1 MEKIEKFQLLLS
13 FIILGIVILLS
24 SLIFAAKIPK
34 NDNITVTGSASKI
47 VKSDSASFK
56 VIIDSRGV
64 ERKDAYNK
72 IKTQLP
78 VVLDYLASKGIDKKD
93 IESKAMNGYYTYKQ
107 NANGYTTDEKSG
119 YNANVSIVV
128 KSKDVE
134 KIKEI
139 AGDIQNLINKG
150 ISLEVE
156 QPEYYYSD
164 LSSIKISLLK
174 EATKDAKQ
182 RAKSMLQATGS
193 RVGKVSSVKMGVF
206 QITPPDSTFV
216 SDSGE
221 NDTTTIDKKV
231 TAVANVVFK
240 VK

>member
-1 MEKIEKFQLLLS
+1 MEKIEKYQLLLS
-13 FIILGIVILLS
+13 FTIISIVILLS
-24 SLIFAAKIPK
+24 SLIFASKMPK

-47 VKSDSASFK
+47 VKSDSASIT
-56 VIIDSRGV
+56 VYIDSRGGS
-64 ERKDAYNK
+64 RKEAYNK
-72 IKTQLP
+72 IKTQMP
-78 VVLDYLASKGIDKKD
+78 VVFEYLSSKGIDKKD
-93 IESKAMNGYYTYKQ
+93 IQCKAMNGHYTYKQ
-107 NANGYTTDEKSG
+107 NANGYVTDEVSG
-119 YNANVSIVV
+119 YNASQYIVV

-139 AGDIQNLINKG
+139 ANDIQNLVNKG
-150 ISLEVE
+150 INIEVE

-164 LSSIKISLLK
+164 LSSIKINLLK

-206 QITPPDSTFV
+206 QITPPDSTSV
-216 SDSGE
+216 SDTGE
-221 NDTTTIDKKV
+221 NDTSTIDKKV